1 MTTDVNIRHYVGNP
15 DAKMRRARASPTS
28 KPYSKLQKA
37 SVVRDCLVRRSAS
50 SRLLLL
56 SVSQTTITRP
66 TRYST

>member
-37 SVVRDCLVRRSAS
+37 SVVRDCLSAS